1 MIAGIGPKSNQML
14 ARAGITT
21 REQLFMMGAVHA
33 YILVQKAGSEP
44 SLNFL
49 WGLESVITGQ
59 HWQDVAKHS
68 RTALLLELE
77 ERQSA
82 LQPKR

>member
-1 MIAGIGPKSNQML
+1 MIAGIGPKSNAML
-14 ARAGITT
+14 AKAGITS
-21 REQLFMMGAVHA
+21 REQLLRLGAV
-33 YILVQKAGSEP
+33 KAHLMVKAAGENP

-59 HWQDVAKHS
+59 HWLDVAKHS

-77 ERQSA
+77 ERSQA
-82 LQPKR
+82 K

>member
-1 MIAGIGPKSNQML
+1 MIEGIGPKWNEML
-14 ARAGITT
+14 AKAGITS
-21 REQLFMMGAVHA
+21 RERLLKLGSVQAFLMVKAV
-33 YILVQKAGSEP
+33 GCNP

-59 HWQDVAKHS
+59 HWREVARHS

-77 ERQSA
+77 ERSQSS
-82 LQPKR
+82 R